1 MLLLVLAV
9 VAVLFIGLVAI
20 HHSRVE
26 RIQSDCMGSIEELRS
41 HHEQLMRFTTAKHS
55 QRIQEIESEFKAA
68 ITASNDKNLEIENK
82 LKVAE
87 AEKFNE
93 RKKHNEAVEKFDIE
107 FDTLRKQNSELS
119 QEVAALS
126 DIVGNVRKAIEA
138 V

>member
-1 MLLLVLAV
+1 MLLFVLAV
-9 VAVLFIGLVAI
+9 VCVLFIGLVAI

-41 HHEQLMRFTTAKHS
+41 HHEQLMRQSTARHS
-55 QRIQEIESEFKAA
+55 QKQQEMETRYRVALD
-68 ITASNDKNLEIENK
+68 ASNEMIHEVQNK

-87 AEKFNE
+87 VEKFKE
-93 RKKHNEAVEKFDIE
+93 RKKHNEAIEKFDIE